1 MSPFD
6 IQERE
11 QFVVLETV
19 KLKHPSFC
27 RGEGGTDG
35 GYTSHHIEKKKECL
49 TAPQRCTGLE
59 GQSQAVGAEV
69 SLLSSPGSVQQ
80 LQVTC

>member
-6 IQERE
+6 IQEHE

-27 RGEGGTDG
+27 RGKGGTDG
-35 GYTSHHIEKKKECL
+35 GYTFRCIEKGISN
-49 TAPQRCTGLE
+49 R
-59 GQSQAVGAEV
+59 V
-69 SLLSSPGSVQQ
+69 SKMQVSRGTEPSSWG
-80 LQVTC
+80 